1 MNNSFYEKF
10 NLILLTDMFVS
21 YFYDYNNIK
30 ANKEI
35 KFM

>member
-21 YFYDYNNIK
+21 RFYDCNIEA